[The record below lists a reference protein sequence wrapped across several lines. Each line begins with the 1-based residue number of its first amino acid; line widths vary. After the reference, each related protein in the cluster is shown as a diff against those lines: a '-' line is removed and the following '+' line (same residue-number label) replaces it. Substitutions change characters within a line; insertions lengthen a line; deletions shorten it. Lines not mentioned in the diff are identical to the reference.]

1 MNARTR
7 PLVAAIAPALRRA
20 VPLVLVAIV
29 AAMTTTACNLD
40 LSTRAEARDQWKRSY
55 TLTKDGAFELRNTN
69 GRVRIVTTEGN
80 AVEVT
85 AERSVKAANDEAAKQ
100 ALASFEIA
108 ETVAPDRILIDS
120 TNRPGITIGLQRQA
134 HYTIRLP
141 RWANVTVRE
150 TNGDI
155 EISGLTGTFRAE
167 ATNGRIEARD
177 LENSATVETTNGDVS
192 LGFAKLGSAGV
203 TCETTNGRI
212 HVTIPRNAQ
221 ARLSARVTNGTIH
234 TDNLTVA
241 ASEQSRR
248 RLEGTVGGGDGPSV
262 RLSTTN
268 GEISVSGK

>member
-1 MNARTR
+1 MR
-7 PLVAAIAPALRRA
+7 IE
-20 VPLVLVAIV
+20 
-29 AAMTTTACNLD
+29 TTD
-40 LSTRAEARDQWKRSY
+40 
-55 TLTKDGAFELRNTN
+55 
-69 GRVRIVTTEGN
+69 GN

-85 AERSVKAANDEAAKQ
+85 AERIVKAATDEAAKQ
-100 ALASFEIA
+100 AMAGFEIT
-108 ETVAPDRILIDS
+108 ETVTADRILLDS
-120 TNRPGITIGLQRQA
+120 TNRPGVTINLQRQV

-141 RWANVTVRE
+141 RWANVTIKE

-155 EISGLTGTFRAE
+155 EVAGLTGTFRAE
-167 ATNGRIEARD
+167 ATNGRIEASA

-212 HVTIPRNAQ
+212 RVTIPRDAQ
-221 ARLSARVTNGTIH
+221 ARLSARVTNGVIH

-248 RLEGTVGGGDGPSV
+248 RLEGTVGGGDGPSI